1 MPRLISFRLVAAS
14 ALALL
19 VLTATA
25 AIAAAKGP
33 VADLRVVGSGG
44 KVLTED
50 SFAVTPVSIKASPK
64 ATCFGAGT
72 GGSGRNVAVKSP
84 TALSMLVQASKSTP
98 ALRPLQLTDS
108 FSFGL
113 GLCNVGAAKA
123 TKKLSWYLKVNHKNP
138 ELGGDSVKLHPGD
151 EVLWALESYPYPEEL
166 SLIAPVVANLGQPFE
181 VQVFAYNEKGKK
193 KPVAGA
199 TVTGASA
206 PTGSNGRTTVTLE
219 KTQTLFAR
227 HGKDIPSNGA
237 FVCVGGNGVVC

>member
-1 MPRLISFRLVAAS
+1 MPRLIPFRLVAAF

-25 AIAAAKGP
+25 AIAAAKAP
-33 VADLRVVGSGG
+33 VADLRVVGAGG
-44 KVLTED
+44 KSLTED

-72 GGSGRNVAVKSP
+72 AGSGKNVAVKSP

-113 GLCNVGAAKA
+113 GLCNVGASKA

-138 ELGGDSVKLHPGD
+138 ELGGDAVKLHPGD
-151 EVLWALESYPYPEEL
+151 EVLWALEPYPYPAEL
-166 SLIAPVVANLGQPFE
+166 SLVAPVVANLGQPFE
-181 VQVFAYNEKGKK
+181 VQVFAYSEKGKK

-206 PTGSNGRTTVTLE
+206 PTGSDGRTVVTLE